1 MRCTRQILS
10 IALVLAAAAG
20 CESTPVRPDFQ
31 VIEGVNQLTVIG
43 AEVGEALQLLDPQG
57 QPLLTLITDD
67 LGQAHFAYI
76 PRQPITIQTGVGGEL
91 PSYDGNVLKA
101 GDGYV
106 IRQLGGDQRETG
118 PLHVRDVREPA
129 AELHYSSQRMVEGLN
144 YLTMRDGIKI
154 AATVWLPD
162 TTQCGTG
169 PWPTVI
175 NYDGYGSAN
184 PDEPPPSIL
193 ISTLLF
199 CYAGVGVD
207 IRGSGCSGGVF
218 DVFNTAQHADG
229 YDVIEIVAQ
238 QGFVRHNRVGLVG
251 LSYPGITQL
260 YAAYT
265 NPPHLAAIAPMSVIE
280 DPWRQAWPGGIYNSG
295 FTRQWLEARDRF
307 AEAGGGDWSQ
317 RLIDEGDEQCQY
329 NQQLRSQN
337 VEFEAFS
344 RALDT
349 YPPDA
354 AQRRLSNL
362 VPHINVPVFLTG
374 AWQDEQTGSRFVT
387 MLDDF
392 RDAPFMR
399 FTLFN
404 GRHPDGYTPL
414 ILTRWAEFL
423 DFFVARRI
431 PRIFPLIR
439 YLEEP
444 ILQEVF
450 GPRGLR
456 FEPDRFA
463 DYSDYDSALRDY
475 MAEPGVHILF
485 ESGYGGEETEAPV
498 ARFEKTYPS
507 WPPAAQARY
516 WYLGPDGTLTGSS
529 PTALTATDGGI
540 DAYMHD
546 PLAGDESYILHD
558 DLFRIDWL
566 WQPATSG
573 TALGYMAEPFDRD
586 TVVVGN
592 GGYAE
597 LWFASDAT
605 DANVEVSLLEVRP
618 DGTEFLVQSGVFAVR
633 HRLGVDPDRSG
644 EFLVEYTYDAA
655 SVDYPEAGEFVQVQ
669 VPIQPFTHA
678 FRAGTRLRLV
688 IDTPGRDNG
697 FWEFENPDYGQPVK
711 HLIARS
717 PERPSRIKLPVVT
730 DITVP
735 DPAPPCYSLRGIVC
749 RDWLELDNRA
759 VTP

>member
-1 MRCTRQILS
+1 MQRTQKTCL
-10 IALVLAAAAG
+10 IAALAFAAG
-20 CESTPVRPDFQ
+20 ACSEATPRPDFR
-31 VIEGVNQLTVIG
+31 VIEGVQQLTVVD
-43 AEVGEALQLLDPQG
+43 AQPHEALELVDPEG
-57 QPLLTLITDD
+57 RALLTLITDD

-76 PRQPITIQTGVGGEL
+76 PSSNLTIQTGTGGEL
-91 PSYDGNVLKA
+91 PSYDGSTLEP
-101 GDGYV
+101 GEGYV
-106 IRQLGGDQRETG
+106 IRQLEGDKRETA
-118 PLHVRDVREPA
+118 PLRVLDVRDTPPSLLYDRQK
-129 AELHYSSQRMVEGLN
+129 LVEGLN
-144 YLTMRDGIKI
+144 YLEMRDGTRI
-154 AATVWLPD
+154 AATVWLPN
-162 TTQCGTG
+162 TAQCGAG

-184 PDEPPPSIL
+184 PDDPPPSIL
-193 ISTLLF
+193 ISNLLF
-199 CYAGVGVD
+199 CFAGVGVD

-229 YDVIEIVAQ
+229 YDIIEIVARQ
-238 QGFVRHNRVGLVG
+238 RFVLHHKVGTVG

-260 YAAYT
+260 YASYT

-317 RLIDEGDEQCQY
+317 RLIEAGDTQCEF
-329 NQQLRSQN
+329 NQRLRSQN
-337 VEFEAFS
+337 VEFESFS
-344 RALDT
+344 KALNT

-354 AQRRLSNL
+354 AERRLSNL

-392 RDAPFMR
+392 TDAPFKR

-404 GRHPDGYTPL
+404 GRHPDGYLP
-414 ILTRWAEFL
+414 IALTRWAEFL

-450 GPRGLR
+450 GPRGLG

-463 DYSDYDSALRDY
+463 NYSDYEAALRDY
-475 MAEPGVHILF
+475 MAEPSVHVLF
-485 ESGYGGEETEAPV
+485 ESGYGGEETEAPE
-498 ARFEKTYPS
+498 ARFEVTYDS
-507 WPPAAQARY
+507 WPPPAQASY
-516 WYLGPDGTLTGSS
+516 WYLGPQGTLTSES
-529 PTALTATDGGI
+529 PAALTASDEGV
-540 DAYMHD
+540 DHYAHD
-546 PLAGDESYILHD
+546 PLAGDSSYILHD
-558 DLFRIDWL
+558 DLFHIDWH
-566 WQPATSG
+566 WEPASSG
-573 TALGYMAEPFDRD
+573 TALGYLAEPFERD
-586 TVVVGN
+586 TVMIGN

-618 DGTEFLVQSGVFAVR
+618 DGTEFLVQTGVFAVK
-633 HRLGVDPDRSG
+633 HRLGIDPERSG
-644 EFLVEYTYDAA
+644 DFLVEYTYAA
-655 SVDYPEAGEFVQVQ
+655 QSVEYLTPGEFVQVK

-697 FWEFENPDYGQPVK
+697 FWEYDNPDYGGEV
-711 HLIARS
+711 HHHIARD
-717 PERPSRIKLPVVT
+717 PEHPSRLVLPYVT
-730 DITVP
+730 NIAIP

-749 RDWLELDNRA
+749 REWLPIDNRSVA
-759 VTP
+759 E